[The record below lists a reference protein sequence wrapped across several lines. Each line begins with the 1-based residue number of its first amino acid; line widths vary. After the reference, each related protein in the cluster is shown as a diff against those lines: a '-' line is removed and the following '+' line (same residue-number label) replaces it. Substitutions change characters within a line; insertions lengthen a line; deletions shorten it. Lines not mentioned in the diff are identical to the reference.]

1 MFISTNRH
9 CDGEPLFSFNLSGP
23 PDSTP
28 PKNMLAYDFCGF
40 EGFKARFGLLE
51 HGNGEKSRRNKI
63 LLSFIKSKS
72 VLNYCRETGDYSLV
86 HISNIADLK
95 KILFERIQES
105 ASHDISLKYRVNLI
119 NYNFF
124 SNKYETD
131 ASNGLCEDGDFKAC
145 RYINNANN
153 KGIFKMKAGKFIRSL
168 ILETE
173 FGKILPEQAIVFLM
187 EEFCQ
192 DWETFSMSTL
202 PKNRLYVN
210 KDFRKIYDG
219 SRCGSGF
226 HSCMIDQGLHGFYAD
241 AVDASAAY
249 LEDESGKIIAR
260 CIIFNK
266 VYEKGSDKIWRLAE
280 RQYATEESNVLKRAL
295 VDALI
300 RGGYIDGYKQVGFDC
315 HNSRGFVD
323 TQGNSLES
331 REFYIDC
338 DLETDDTLSYQDSFK
353 WYNYRDR
360 LAFNYEDSSFD
371 YCLDTTE
378 GSIDGKSEDE
388 DDDDEN
394 YDSYH
399 DSYTYSNVVY
409 VYVQGIEMTCSDTR
423 LEDFVYID
431 NQGWVHEDD
440 ISICPVC
447 GKRFITNEG
456 KYSELT
462 DETYCSIECL
472 GKAETEYKTE
482 KEMAMAV

>member
-1 MFISTNRH
+1 
-9 CDGEPLFSFNLSGP
+9 
-23 PDSTP
+23 
-28 PKNMLAYDFCGF
+28 MLAYDFLGF
-40 EGFKARFGLLE
+40 EGFKARFGIVE
-51 HGNGEKSRRNKI
+51 HGNGTKSRRNKI
-63 LLSFIKSKS
+63 LLNFIKSKEIIK
-72 VLNYCRETGDYSLV
+72 YCRESGDYSLL
-86 HISNIADLK
+86 HISNMADLK

-105 ASHDISLKYRVNLI
+105 ASHDLSLKFHVRLI
-119 NYNFF
+119 NYTFYL
-124 SNKYETD
+124 SRYETD
-131 ASNGLCEDGDFKAC
+131 DSNGLCEDGDFKAC

-153 KGIFKMKAGKFIRSL
+153 KGVFKMKAGKFIRNL

-202 PKNRLYVN
+202 PKNRLFVN
-210 KDFRKIYDG
+210 KDFKRIYDG
-219 SRCGSGF
+219 SRCGTGF
-226 HSCMIDQGLHGFYAD
+226 HSCMIDQGLHGFYRD

-266 VYEKGSDKIWRLAE
+266 VYEKDSGKIKRLAE

-323 TQGNSLES
+323 IQGNSLES
-331 REFYIDC
+331 KEFYIDC

-353 WYNYRDR
+353 WYNYRNR
-360 LAFNYEDSSFD
+360 RAFNYEDSSFD

-378 GSIDGKSEDE
+378 GSIDGEENEDD

-399 DSYTYSNVVY
+399 DSYTYSNVVT
-409 VYVQGIEMTCSDTR
+409 VHVNGQEETCSESR
-423 LEDFVYID
+423 LEDFVYIT
-431 NQGWVHEDD
+431 NYGWVHEDD
-440 ISICPVC
+440 LSICPVC
-447 GKRFITNEG
+447 GKRFITDDGSE
-456 KYSELT
+456 SELT

-472 GKAETEYKTE
+472 DKAEAEYKAE
-482 KEMAMAV
+482 EEMAMAV